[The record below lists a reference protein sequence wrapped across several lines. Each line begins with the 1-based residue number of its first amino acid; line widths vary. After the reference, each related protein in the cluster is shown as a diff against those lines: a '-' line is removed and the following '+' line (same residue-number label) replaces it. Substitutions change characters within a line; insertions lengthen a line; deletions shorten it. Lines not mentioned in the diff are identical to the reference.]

1 MTPLFIDIALFIS
14 TIIAGVLTGVIGV
27 GGGIILLP
35 LLTYL
40 NFSIQQ
46 AVAITLFLNAI
57 PDTLPALYLYYKE
70 GYFLVKPSIIATFGI
85 IIGVII
91 GGYIGSKK
99 MISDKTLYRIYTAIL
114 VWITIY
120 MFIYYC

>member
-14 TIIAGVLTGVIGV
+14 TIIAGILTGLIGV

-35 LLTYL
+35 FLTYL

-57 PDTLPALYLYYKE
+57 PDTLPALYMYYKE
-70 GYFLVKPSIIATFGI
+70 GYFLIRPSIIATIGI

-91 GGYIGSKK
+91 GGYIGSQK
-99 MISDKTLYRIYTAIL
+99 MMSDKSLYRLYTAIL